1 MRKRGGFS
9 KRQKGVVTG
18 IALGVA
24 AALIGVP
31 VIINCLFKLR
41 AKNDFFAAEW
51 TAGDM
56 LSYYGA
62 VLTFISTTILS
73 VLALWQNH
81 VIKEE
86 NDKHTALLER
96 MEREK
101 NNAHLM
107 IRDAVSFKN
116 AGNISLQ
123 LKNVSENMALNII
136 LSDLSIEDEGGG
148 VYWNSDQD
156 YAVDY
161 LKPMMG
167 SRIDLKNPEIPSERC
182 RVTFRINYRDV
193 LGETHRCRAVGCL
206 ESGEGKLYFE
216 IAEEYD
222 HV

>member
-1 MRKRGGFS
+1 MKKKGKFS
-9 KRQKGVVTG
+9 KRQKGA
-18 IALGVA
+18 ALGITLGAVA
-24 AALIGVP
+24 AILGMP
-31 VIINCLFKLR
+31 LIINCLFKLR
-41 AKNDFFAAEW
+41 TDNDFFIAEW

-62 VLTFISTTILS
+62 VLTFVSTTILS

-107 IRDAVSFKN
+107 IQDAVSFKN

-136 LSDLSIEDEGGG
+136 ISGLAIENREGRAF
-148 VYWNSDQD
+148 WNSDQE
-156 YAVDY
+156 YAIDY
-161 LKPMMG
+161 LKPMTGM
-167 SRIDLKNPEIPSERC
+167 RMDLKNPEIPSEKYRFI
-182 RVTFRINYRDV
+182 FRITYRDV
-193 LGETHRCRAVGCL
+193 LGEAHRCRAVGCL
-206 ESGEGKLYFE
+206 ENAGNKLYFE

>member
-1 MRKRGGFS
+1 MQKRDRFS
-9 KRQKGVVTG
+9 KKQKGVVLG
-18 IALGVA
+18 IALGTA
-24 AALIGVP
+24 AILGVP
-31 VIINCLFKLR
+31 LVINCLFKLR
-41 AKNDFFAAEW
+41 ANNDFFIAEW

-62 VLTFISTTILS
+62 VLTFVSTTILS

-107 IRDAVSFKN
+107 IQDAVSFKN
-116 AGNISLQ
+116 AGNLSLQ
-123 LKNVSENMALNII
+123 LKNVSDNMALNII
-136 LSDLSIEDEGGG
+136 LSDLAIELENG
-148 VYWNSDQD
+148 VDIWRGDQE
-156 YAVDY
+156 YTIDY

-167 SRIDLKNPEIPSERC
+167 TRIDFKNPEIPSERC
-182 RVTFRINYRDV
+182 RVIFRIAYRDV
-193 LGETHRCRAVGCL
+193 LGEVHRCRAVGCL
-206 ESGEGKLYFE
+206 ETDGSKLYFE